1 MSAVRGTRTPSPFPR
16 ITGFQDRP
24 GTSCGITAKSTRGGI
39 RTRKSLRTHSSG
51 PCLYNHFHAPGQN
64 IKYRRR
70 GSNPQNPAS
79 KAGTYSS
86 SVTPAKNTSGGDRTR
101 KRPGFLARR
110 IFQFCYR
117 GVFICNELCRHAE
130 RPPARSSPDR
140 RPVMIHEP
148 DIKLIC
154 AIVLSEYSRTPK

>member
-1 MSAVRGTRTPSPFPR
+1 MDERRERDSNPQSVSTDHRFS
-16 ITGFQDRP
+16 RP
-24 GTSCGITAKSTRGGI
+24 ARYQ
-39 RTRKSLRTHSSG
+39 LRHHSEK
-51 PCLYNHFHAPGQN
+51 YPG
-64 IKYRRR
+64 RD
-70 GSNPQNPAS
+70 SNPQNPAS

-117 GVFICNELCRHAE
+117 GIFCYEPFRQVTSPFAARDCRAK
-130 RPPARSSPDR
+130 RPPARRSPDR

-148 DIKLIC
+148 G
-154 AIVLSEYSRTPK
+154 LSSFAPLFYRSILARQNDLAAGEQQGQIENVRA